1 MPKHP
6 TTGLGARYLDGD
18 LYHCIPIVILFL
30 DEMVVLFDLFSLLS
44 TPNNNDAC
52 GQTAARQA
60 AW

>member
-18 LYHCIPIVILFL
+18 LYHCIPIVVLFL
-30 DEMVVLFDLFSLLS
+30 DEMVVLLDFSLLS